1 MAVHSLGNFPDIFMT
16 EIAGQPA
23 AIRRAAAAA
32 ADQAGVVAA
41 LGHELR
47 VRERVVLTGMGSS
60 YDACYPA
67 ATRLAAAGVL
77 AMMVDAA
84 ELLHFR
90 LDALGPETLLVCV
103 SQSGESAETVRVV
116 RELRDRG
123 ERPFIAAVTNGPAST
138 LARLADRNLDTRG
151 GEEHGPS
158 TVTFAATLVVMAALS
173 RSLAGRE
180 PAPAA
185 DAEVAAEAAER
196 LLADPEDTARSLAGW
211 LGARPVLALL
221 GRGES
226 RAAAEM
232 GALTLKEAARFPA
245 ESLQAAQFRHGPLEL
260 AGPELAAIVFA
271 SEAPTRSLDIR
282 LAGELVAAGAGVL
295 VISPAG
301 AAPDGAAGIATGELA
316 EGISSA
322 VSIVPVQLLS
332 WALARSRGLAPGT
345 YTIASKVTTHE

>member
-1 MAVHSLGNFPDIFMT
+1 MA

-32 ADQAGVVAA
+32 AEQAGRIDA
-41 LGHELR
+41 LRAEAGR
-47 VRERVVLTGMGSS
+47 RSRVVLTGMGSS

-77 AMMVDAA
+77 ATMVDAA

-90 LDALGPETLLVCV
+90 LDALDSGTLLVCV

-116 RELRDRG
+116 RALMERGDR
-123 ERPFIAAVTNGPAST
+123 PWIASVTNGSASS
-138 LARLADRNLDTRG
+138 LARLADTNLDTRG

-158 TVTFAATLVVMAALS
+158 TMTFAATLVMMAAVT
-173 RSLAGRE
+173 RALAGQE
-180 PAPAA
+180 PVGAA
-185 DAEVAAEAAER
+185 DAEAAATCAER
-196 LLADPEDTARSLAGW
+196 LLADPERDAAVLSAW
-211 LGARPVLALL
+211 LGERPVLALL

-245 ESLQAAQFRHGPLEL
+245 ESLQTAQFRHGPLEL
-260 AGPELAAIVFA
+260 AGPELAAVVFA
-271 SEAPTRSLDIR
+271 SERRTHGLDLG
-282 LAGELVAAGAGVL
+282 LAAELVQAGAAVL
-295 VISPAG
+295 VIG
-301 AAPDGAAGIATGELA
+301 PDGAAPAGATGIATGEVA
-316 EGISSA
+316 GGISAA

>member
-1 MAVHSLGNFPDIFMT
+1 MA

-23 AIRRAAAAA
+23 AIRRAAAAV
-32 ADQAGVVAA
+32 ADQADA
-41 LGHELR
+41 LAELGGE
-47 VRERVVLTGMGSS
+47 VRSRTRVVLTGMGSS

-67 ATRLAAAGVL
+67 ATRLAAAGAL
-77 AMMVDAA
+77 ATMVDAA

-90 LDALGPETLLVCV
+90 LDPLGPESLLVCV

-123 ERPFIAAVTNGPAST
+123 ERPFIAAVTNGAGST
-138 LARLADRNLDTRG
+138 LAKLADRNLDTRG

-158 TVTFAATLVVMAALS
+158 TMTFAATLVMMAALT
-173 RSLAGRE
+173 RSLAGRG

-185 DAEVAAEAAER
+185 DAEAAAVAAER
-196 LLADPEDTARSLAGW
+196 LLGDPARAARGLEEWLAD
-211 LGARPVLALL
+211 RPVLALL

-271 SEAPTRSLDIR
+271 SEARTRALDSR
-282 LAGELVAAGAGVL
+282 LAAELASAGAAVL
-295 VISPAG
+295 VISPDG
-301 AAPDGAAGIATGELA
+301 AAPDGATGIATGELPG
-316 EGISSA
+316 GISSA

>member
-1 MAVHSLGNFPDIFMT
+1 MA

-32 ADQAGVVAA
+32 VEQAGTIAA
-41 LGHELR
+41 LQAEHGR
-47 VRERVVLTGMGSS
+47 RTRVVLTGMGSS

-77 AMMVDAA
+77 ATMVDAA

-90 LDALGPETLLVCV
+90 LDALGPGTLLVCV

-116 RELRDRG
+116 RALLERG
-123 ERPFIAAVTNGPAST
+123 DRPFIASVTNGGGST
-138 LARLADRNLDTRG
+138 LARLADMNLDTRG

-158 TVTFAATLVVMAALS
+158 TMTFAATLVMMAAVA
-173 RSLAGRE
+173 RALAGHA

-185 DAEVAAEAAER
+185 DAEAAAACAER
-196 LLADPEDTARSLAGW
+196 LLRSPVADAHALESW
-211 LGARPVLALL
+211 LGDRPMLALL
-221 GRGES
+221 GRGGS

-245 ESLQAAQFRHGPLEL
+245 ESLQTAQFRHGPLEL
-260 AGPELAAIVFA
+260 AGPSLAAVVHASERPTRDLDLGLAAELAA
-271 SEAPTRSLDIR
+271 
-282 LAGELVAAGAGVL
+282 AGAAVL
-295 VISPAG
+295 VISPDG
-301 AAPDGAAGIATGELA
+301 AAPAGATGVATGEVA
-316 EGISSA
+316 GGISPA
-322 VSIVPVQLLS
+322 VEIVPVQLLS

>member
-1 MAVHSLGNFPDIFMT
+1 MA

-32 ADQAGVVAA
+32 VDQADAIAA
-41 LGHELR
+41 LGDELR
-47 VRERVVLTGMGSS
+47 SRTRVILTGMGSS

-77 AMMVDAA
+77 ATMVDAA

-90 LDALGPETLLVCV
+90 LDPLGPESLLVCV

-116 RELRDRG
+116 RSLRDRS
-123 ERPFIAAVTNGPAST
+123 ERPFIAAVTNGPGST

-158 TVTFAATLVVMAALS
+158 TMTFAATLVMMAALA

-185 DAEVAAEAAER
+185 DAEAAAVAAER
-196 LLADPEDTARSLAGW
+196 LLEDPARAARALEEW
-211 LGARPVLALL
+211 LGDRPVLALL

-260 AGPELAAIVFA
+260 AGPGLAAIVFA
-271 SEAPTRSLDIR
+271 AEGRTRALDTG
-282 LAGELVAAGAGVL
+282 LADELASAGAAVL
-295 VISPAG
+295 VISPDG
-301 AAPDGAAGIATGELA
+301 AAPEGAAGIATGELP

>member
-32 ADQAGVVAA
+32 ADQAGVVAG
-41 LGHELR
+41 LGHALR

-295 VISPAG
+295 VISPDG

>member
-1 MAVHSLGNFPDIFMT
+1 M
-16 EIAGQPA
+16 AGQPA

-32 ADQAGVVAA
+32 AVQADRIDG
-41 LGHELR
+41 LR
-47 VRERVVLTGMGSS
+47 AEAGRRSRVVLTGMGSS

-77 AMMVDAA
+77 ATMVDAA

-90 LDALGPETLLVCV
+90 LDALDSGALLVCV

-116 RELRDRG
+116 RALRERGDR
-123 ERPFIAAVTNGPAST
+123 PWIAAVTNGADSS
-138 LARLADRNLDTRG
+138 LARLADTNLDTRG

-158 TVTFAATLVVMAALS
+158 TMTFAATLVMMAAAT
-173 RSLAGRE
+173 RALAGEE
-180 PAPAA
+180 PPAAA
-185 DAEVAAEAAER
+185 DAEAAAACAER
-196 LLADPEDTARSLAGW
+196 LLSDPERDAQALVDW
-211 LGARPVLALL
+211 LGGRPVLALL

-245 ESLQAAQFRHGPLEL
+245 ESLQTAQFRHGPLEL
-260 AGPELAAIVFA
+260 AGPELAAVVFA
-271 SEAPTRSLDIR
+271 SERRTRDLDLG
-282 LAGELVAAGAGVL
+282 LAAELAAAGAAVL
-295 VISPAG
+295 VISPDG
-301 AAPDGAAGIATGELA
+301 AAPAGATGIATGEVA
-316 EGISSA
+316 GGIASA
-322 VSIVPVQLLS
+322 VAIVPVQLLS

>member
-185 DAEVAAEAAER
+185 DAEAAAEAAER

-295 VISPAG
+295 VISPDG

-316 EGISSA
+316 EAISSA

>member
-1 MAVHSLGNFPDIFMT
+1 MA

-23 AIRRAAAAA
+23 AIRRATVAA
-32 ADQAGVVAA
+32 ADQAGAIAA

-47 VRERVVLTGMGSS
+47 SRERVVLTGMGSS

-77 AMMVDAA
+77 ATMVDAA

-103 SQSGESAETVRVV
+103 SQSGESAETVRVA
-116 RELRDRG
+116 RELCERG
-123 ERPFIAAVTNGPAST
+123 ERPFIAAVTNGATST
-138 LARLADRNLDTRG
+138 LARLADRNLDTCG
-151 GEEHGPS
+151 GEEQGPS
-158 TVTFAATLVVMAALS
+158 TMTFAATLVIMAALA

-185 DAEVAAEAAER
+185 DAEAAAVAAER
-196 LLADPEDTARSLAGW
+196 LLVDAEGTARSLARW
-211 LGARPVLALL
+211 LGDRPVLALL

-271 SEAPTRSLDIR
+271 SEVRTRSLDLG
-282 LAGELVAAGAGVL
+282 LAAELVAAGAGVL
-295 VISPAG
+295 VVS
-301 AAPDGAAGIATGELA
+301 PDGAAPEGATGIATGELA
-316 EGISSA
+316 EGISPA
-322 VSIVPVQLLS
+322 ASIVPVQLLS

>member
-1 MAVHSLGNFPDIFMT
+1 MT

-77 AMMVDAA
+77 ATMVDAA

-103 SQSGESAETVRVV
+103 SQSGESAETVSVV
-116 RELRDRG
+116 RELRGRG
-123 ERPFIAAVTNGPAST
+123 ERPFIAAVSNGAAST

-158 TVTFAATLVVMAALS
+158 TMTFAATLVVMAALS

-185 DAEVAAEAAER
+185 DAEAAAEAAER

-295 VISPAG
+295 VISPDG

>member
-32 ADQAGVVAA
+32 ADQAGVVAG

-185 DAEVAAEAAER
+185 DAEAAAEAAER

-295 VISPAG
+295 VISPDG